1 MRRLAYFTTGA
12 LRSHDCERGTPRACA
27 TRVYEMR
34 GQRNCE
40 EAEGRMLGLGL
51 RRPGFDT
58 RFECAVENAV
68 RSSRVIA

>member
-1 MRRLAYFTTGA
+1 MVSEPDLPLACG
-12 LRSHDCERGTPRACA
+12 
-27 TRVYEMR
+27 YEIR

-40 EAEGRMLGLGL
+40 EAEGRMLGRGL

-58 RFECAVENAV
+58 RFECAVEKAV